1 MKKFYSLLLLSI
13 MALMPQFASADPD
26 LSGYVLI
33 KSLDFTT
40 NTYSSDP
47 TMVSGDKLDITAYD
61 TGNKRQQVIYDCA
74 QPAELSG
81 TIAFQALKDEDKKGK
96 GWWLRASKGGLWS
109 YQAARSA
116 AVYNLKKDYLVV
128 FTCTANNVMTLK
140 NGKGEPDG
148 NFTYETSE
156 DGKTYYC
163 TMTED
168 G

>member
-47 TMVSGDKLDITAYD
+47 TLVRSEEKLDITAYE
-61 TGNKRQQVIYDCA
+61 TGNGKQQYIYDCV

-81 TIAFQALKDEDKKGK
+81 TIAFQAVKDKDGK

-109 YQAARSA
+109 YNAARSA

-156 DGKTYYC
+156 DGKTY
-163 TMTED
+163 
-168 G
+168 